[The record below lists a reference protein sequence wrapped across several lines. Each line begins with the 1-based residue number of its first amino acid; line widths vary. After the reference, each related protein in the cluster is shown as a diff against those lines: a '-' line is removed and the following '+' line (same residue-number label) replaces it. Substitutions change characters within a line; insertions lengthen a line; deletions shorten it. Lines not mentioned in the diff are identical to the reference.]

1 MVKVGFN
8 NFKAFG
14 ENLQKFSDKPITLV
28 YGPNSSGKSSFLHA
42 MLYREY
48 LLGGGDINLKKSNFA
63 GDELDL
69 GGLDNFIHKH
79 DTDRVI
85 TYTYD
90 FADQESIRY
99 LLYSKCLEHF
109 KVRYEKGSKNLDP
122 KYLFRII
129 CEKGGLERFMREH
142 KDISIDTN
150 LDIDELRG
158 IVENNYGIEKI
169 EIKVRSGLDQDFF
182 KQDIFILI
190 NSKEYA
196 RIRPFYNRNTP
207 LDDFAIFKNM
217 NMAFSIDFFMMKF
230 DKEHPFIKTVK
241 DIADYN
247 ENDEDVSE
255 TIIDDKGI
263 VLGKSDEGMYA
274 WCGEQ
279 IKHKNIHDILTEFDK
294 SKGIGALLGNVALC
308 IFQGLNNYRYK
319 EAIQYF
325 SPLRF
330 YPERKDLVF
339 DKFSDTV
346 SYDKVHSS
354 KEIWQKILLDKDSRE
369 KLNVWLSDD
378 KKLKSTYKIEVEKF
392 YKVDDPKNVKELVE
406 PDIQELKF
414 LDLRTGVFVSPRDM
428 GLGISQ
434 SLPILASCMALDNSS
449 IFIEQP
455 ELHLHPAVQCEM
467 ADEFIRS
474 KNNNKNNFFI
484 ETHSEHILLRIMRR
498 LRYSSEGKINKND
511 ELYITPDDICLL
523 YVDNNGK
530 KTYIKELGLDED
542 GVLLDAWPNGFFE
555 EGYKERFE

>member
-1 MVKVGFN
+1 MYVW
-8 NFKAFG
+8 
-14 ENLQKFSDKPITLV
+14 
-28 YGPNSSGKSSFLHA
+28 
-42 MLYREY
+42 
-48 LLGGGDINLKKSNFA
+48 
-63 GDELDL
+63 
-69 GGLDNFIHKH
+69 
-79 DTDRVI
+79 
-85 TYTYD
+85 
-90 FADQESIRY
+90 
-99 LLYSKCLEHF
+99 
-109 KVRYEKGSKNLDP
+109 
-122 KYLFRII
+122 
-129 CEKGGLERFMREH
+129 
-142 KDISIDTN
+142 
-150 LDIDELRG
+150 
-158 IVENNYGIEKI
+158 
-169 EIKVRSGLDQDFF
+169 
-182 KQDIFILI
+182 
-190 NSKEYA
+190 
-196 RIRPFYNRNTP
+196 
-207 LDDFAIFKNM
+207 
-217 NMAFSIDFFMMKF
+217 
-230 DKEHPFIKTVK
+230 
-241 DIADYN
+241 
-247 ENDEDVSE
+247 SE
-255 TIIDDKGI
+255 
-263 VLGKSDEGMYA
+263 
-274 WCGEQ
+274 EQ

-346 SYDKVHSS
+346 NYDKVHSS

-434 SLPILASCMALDNSS
+434 SLPILVSCMALDNSS

-498 LRYSSEGKINKND
+498 LRYSSEGKISKND

-523 YVDNNGK
+523 YVDNSGEG
-530 KTYIKELGLDED
+530 TYVKELELDED
-542 GVLLDAWPNGFFE
+542 GTLLDAWPNGFFE

>member
-1 MVKVGFN
+1 M
-8 NFKAFG
+8 
-14 ENLQKFSDKPITLV
+14 
-28 YGPNSSGKSSFLHA
+28 
-42 MLYREY
+42 
-48 LLGGGDINLKKSNFA
+48 
-63 GDELDL
+63 
-69 GGLDNFIHKH
+69 
-79 DTDRVI
+79 
-85 TYTYD
+85 
-90 FADQESIRY
+90 
-99 LLYSKCLEHF
+99 
-109 KVRYEKGSKNLDP
+109 
-122 KYLFRII
+122 
-129 CEKGGLERFMREH
+129 
-142 KDISIDTN
+142 
-150 LDIDELRG
+150 
-158 IVENNYGIEKI
+158 
-169 EIKVRSGLDQDFF
+169 
-182 KQDIFILI
+182 I
-190 NSKEYA
+190 NSKKYA
-196 RIRPFYNRNTP
+196 RIRPMLNSGECLCDLSP
-207 LDDFAIFKNM
+207 FKR
-217 NMAFSIDFFMMKF
+217 IDTTSRFFLIQPY
-230 DKEHPFIKTVK
+230 KEHPFVKTVK

-263 VLGKSDEGMYA
+263 VLGKSDEGMYV
-274 WCGEQ
+274 WNEEQ

-330 YPERKDLVF
+330 YPERKDLIF
-339 DKFSDTV
+339 DKFSYTA

-428 GLGISQ
+428 RLGISQ

-523 YVDNNGK
+523 YVDNNGE
-530 KTYIKELGLDED
+530 KTYVKELELDED
-542 GVLLDAWPNGFFE
+542 GTLLDAWPNGFFE

>member
-1 MVKVGFN
+1 
-8 NFKAFG
+8 
-14 ENLQKFSDKPITLV
+14 
-28 YGPNSSGKSSFLHA
+28 
-42 MLYREY
+42 
-48 LLGGGDINLKKSNFA
+48 
-63 GDELDL
+63 
-69 GGLDNFIHKH
+69 
-79 DTDRVI
+79 
-85 TYTYD
+85 
-90 FADQESIRY
+90 
-99 LLYSKCLEHF
+99 
-109 KVRYEKGSKNLDP
+109 
-122 KYLFRII
+122 
-129 CEKGGLERFMREH
+129 MREH
-142 KDISIDTN
+142 KDISIDAN
-150 LDIDELRG
+150 IDIDELRG

-169 EIKVRSGLDQDFF
+169 GIKVNSGLHQGFL
-182 KQDIFILI
+182 KQDIFIMI
-190 NSKEYA
+190 NSKKYA
-196 RIRPFYNRNTP
+196 RIRPMLNSGECLCDLSPFKRIDTP
-207 LDDFAIFKNM
+207 
-217 NMAFSIDFFMMKF
+217 SRFFLIQPY
-230 DKEHPFIKTVK
+230 KEHPFIKTVK

-263 VLGKSDEGMYA
+263 VFGKSDEGKYV
-274 WCGEQ
+274 WNEEQ

-294 SKGIGALLGNVALC
+294 SKGIGALLGDVALC

-346 SYDKVHSS
+346 SYDRVHSS

-455 ELHLHPAVQCEM
+455 ELYLHPAVQCEM

-523 YVDNNGK
+523 YVDNNGEG
-530 KTYIKELGLDED
+530 TYIKELELDED
-542 GVLLDAWPNGFFE
+542 GTLLDAWPNGFFE